1 MSKKIE
7 AVATKIAGLE
17 AKLAELK
24 ASHAALVE
32 ADAQAQAAANI
43 EAGQVVRFS
52 AGRGET
58 RAELEGKVLTVVA
71 KEDGSKLLKVLAGE
85 GIETKLYDVPS
96 NKATVVAAEGE
107 VVNDAPIGNDLVEAK
122 VQQEADRTGEAQTVA
137 NETGGVTTVEP
148 QHTPVDPA
156 DILG

>member
-24 ASHAALVE
+24 ASHAALLE
-32 ADAQAQAAANI
+32 ADAAAQAAANI
-43 EAGQVVRFS
+43 EVGQVVRFT

-58 RAELEGKVLTVVA
+58 KQELEGKVLVVVPT
-71 KEDGSKLLKVLAGE
+71 DSGKLLKVLTGE
-85 GIETKLYDVPS
+85 GATTKLHDIPS
-96 NKATVVAAEGE
+96 NKATVVQPEGQGE
-107 VVNDAPIGNDLVEAK
+107 AGVLNSSDAQAG
-122 VQQEADRTGEAQTVA
+122 VQAEADRTGVAQVVA
-137 NETGGVTTVEP
+137 DSTGGTTVIEP
-148 QHTPVDPA
+148 QNAPVDPA